1 MATLVVKMES
11 NKSATFK
18 NVAAGSFM
26 PVLVKE
32 ITTATLDGGGGAAG
46 DNDIIALY

>member
-1 MATLVVKMES
+1 MES
-11 NKSATFK
+11 NKLATFK

-26 PVLVKE
+26 PILVKE
-32 ITTATLDGGGGAAG
+32 ITTATLDGGGSAG